1 MNETLYNDINST
13 IDGVA
18 AVVPSLQVSEGTEQ
32 TMEMMGRSF
41 TRLVVDYVIEGV
53 PLTSD
58 VVDNYPILPTNIT
71 AGRNLK
77 AGDSGV
83 VLLSENNSA
92 FFEAG
97 VGDTIEILDQSFQ
110 VIGVYGSSGVEDVM
124 TLYMN

>member
-1 MNETLYNDINST
+1 MNETLYNDCNST
-13 IDGVA
+13 SDGVA
-18 AVVPSLQVSEGTEQ
+18 AGVPSLQVSEGTEQ
-32 TMEMMGRSF
+32 TSEMMGRSF

-71 AGRNLK
+71 AGRNLQ

-97 VGDTIEILDQSFQ
+97 VGDTIEILDETFE
-110 VIGVYGSSGVEDVM
+110 IGREHV
-124 TLYMN
+124 